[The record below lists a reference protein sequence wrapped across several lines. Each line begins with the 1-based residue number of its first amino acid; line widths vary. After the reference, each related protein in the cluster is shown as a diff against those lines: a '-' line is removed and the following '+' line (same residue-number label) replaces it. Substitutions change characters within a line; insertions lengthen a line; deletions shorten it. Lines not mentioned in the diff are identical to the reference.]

1 MPRFDDLHDRPPTRA
16 VPPAALDPTVLDTTI
31 PHSARIWNYWL
42 GGKDHY
48 AVDRIAGDEYKRTF
62 PAIVDVARAQRAF
75 LGRAVRHLAGEGGIR
90 QFLDIGTGLP
100 TVDNTHEVAQ
110 RVDPRCR
117 IVYVDNDPMVLTH
130 ARALL
135 TSSPQGATAYV
146 EADLE
151 DTDTILAGAEPFLDL
166 DEPVAVMLLGVLGH
180 ISTTA
185 EAGEIVERLVDAVA
199 LGSYLVIAD
208 GTSTLDERSRA
219 QDRYNNSGAIPYQLR
234 TRDEI
239 ESILNGLELLDPGV
253 VSPPLWRPE
262 PLEIGTP
269 QPVESLCGAAV
280 IR

>member
-1 MPRFDDLHDRPPTRA
+1 MPRFDDLHDPVPTA
-16 VPPAALDPTVLDTTI
+16 EAPPAEALGPEIDTTV

-75 LGRAVRHLAGEGGIR
+75 LGRAVRHLAGEVGIR

-117 IVYVDNDPMVLTH
+117 IVYVDNDPMVLAH

-135 TSSPQGATAYV
+135 TSTPKGATAYV
-146 EADLE
+146 DADLR
-151 DTDTILAGAEPFLDL
+151 DIDTILAGAEPILDL
-166 DEPVAVMLLGVLGH
+166 DEPVAVMLLGILGH
-180 ISTTA
+180 ISTTE
-185 EAGEIVERLVDAVA
+185 EAREIVERLVDAVA
-199 LGSYLVIAD
+199 LGSYLVLAD

-219 QDRYNNSGAIPYQLR
+219 QDRYNNSGAAPYQLR
-234 TRDEI
+234 TPDEI
-239 ESILNGLELLDPGV
+239 ESILNDLELLDPGV
-253 VSPPLWRPE
+253 VTPPLWRPE

-269 QPVESLCGAAV
+269 QPVESLCGMAV